1 MVFVIFEVTIK
12 KGCMDSYLELA
23 AKLKEEIVRSEGFIR
38 AERFSSLVNEGK
50 LLSLS
55 LWESEEAVSKWRNQ
69 TEHRM
74 SQQQGRDSLFESY
87 RITVTSKIRS
97 YSNTDRSEAPEDS
110 QMKQLFKEQCS
121 EGK

>member
-12 KGCMDSYLELA
+12 KNCMGSYLELA
-23 AKLKEEIVRSEGFIR
+23 AKLKDELVKSEGFIR

-55 LWESEEAVSKWRNQ
+55 VWESEEAVSKWRNQ

-74 SQQQGRDSLFESY
+74 SQRQGRDSLFESY
-87 RITVTSKIRS
+87 TITVTSKIRS
-97 YSNTDRSEAPEDS
+97 YSNTERLEVPEDS
-110 QMKQLFKEQCS
+110 QKVFEQ
-121 EGK
+121 

>member
-12 KGCMDSYLELA
+12 KGCMDGYLDLA
-23 AKLKEEIVRSEGFIR
+23 AKLKDELVKSEGFIR

-55 LWESEEAVSKWRNQ
+55 VWESEEAVNKWRNQ

-74 SQQQGRDSLFESY
+74 SQRQGRDSLFESY
-87 RITVTSKIRS
+87 TITVASKIRS
-97 YSNTDRSEAPEDS
+97 YSNTDRLEVPEDS
-110 QMKQLFKEQCS
+110 PKIFGQ
-121 EGK
+121 